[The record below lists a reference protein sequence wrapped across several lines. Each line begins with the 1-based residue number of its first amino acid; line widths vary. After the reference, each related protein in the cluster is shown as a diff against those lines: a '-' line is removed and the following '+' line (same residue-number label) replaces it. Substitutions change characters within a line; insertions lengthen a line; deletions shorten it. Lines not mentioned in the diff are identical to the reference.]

1 MKLRNLLPVLLLGLI
16 SCNTIAPSPV
26 LFHRAIE
33 ANNQS
38 IVLYQAC
45 SDGANYVPTKEGC
58 DPVKLETKIEEVLPL
73 SKECISADIKQPQC
87 YMIYSANVRVYCRI
101 ITCASQEYA
110 ESEGIS
116 RQFFEIQ
123 KATDGSA
130 LQDATIAWVQAAT
143 AHAAWQWKEDR
154 FALTVERKS
163 DLLLCYAEGNRAL
176 QESLPGPE
184 KIRLIQS
191 LQVLKAITDAI

>member
-1 MKLRNLLPVLLLGLI
+1 MKLRHLLPTFILFLS

-26 LFHRAIE
+26 LFHRAVE
-33 ANNQS
+33 ANNES
-38 IVLYQAC
+38 IALYNAC
-45 SDGANYVPTKEGC
+45 SEGANYVPTKEGC

-87 YMIYSANVRVYCRI
+87 YLLYSSNARIYCRI
-101 ITCASQEYA
+101 TVCASQEYA
-110 ESEGIS
+110 ESEAIA

-123 KATDGSA
+123 KSTDGSA
-130 LQDATIAWVQAAT
+130 LQEARVAWVQAAT
-143 AHAAWQWKEDR
+143 AYASWQWREDK
-154 FALTVERKS
+154 FALNADRKS

-184 KIRLIQS
+184 KIRLLQS

>member
-1 MKLRNLLPVLLLGLI
+1 MKLRSLFLIAVIGLL
-16 SCNTIAPSPV
+16 SCNTIAPSPI
-26 LFHRAIE
+26 LFHRAVE
-33 ANNQS
+33 ANNES
-38 IVLYQAC
+38 VSLYQAC
-45 SDGANYVPTKEGC
+45 SEGANYVPTKEGC

-101 ITCASQEYA
+101 TTCASQEYA
-110 ESEGIS
+110 ESEGIA

-123 KATDGSA
+123 KSTKGSA

-143 AHAAWQWKEDR
+143 AYAAWQWKEDR
-154 FALTVERKS
+154 FALNVERKS

-176 QESLPGPE
+176 QDSLPGPE